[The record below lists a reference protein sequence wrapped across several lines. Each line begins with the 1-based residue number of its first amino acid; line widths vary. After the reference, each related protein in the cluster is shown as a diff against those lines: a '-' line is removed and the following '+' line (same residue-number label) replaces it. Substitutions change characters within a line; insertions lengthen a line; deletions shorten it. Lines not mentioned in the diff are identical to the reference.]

1 MKSRLKLL
9 AALSLLF
16 SLASPA
22 LAQELTP
29 EQRQQI
35 AHKIVTLSAKVKPH
49 EVVLIEGNAVFLPFM
64 EDLAIEASKV
74 GGYAI
79 FRTSS
84 DRFLR
89 AVFTEVPEEYYGQPD
104 PTLPWFKNIDVRIQL
119 PPLYNQPEVFRG
131 VPPAR
136 LAKLQANGADEFR
149 AGVRQTKTRSIFV
162 DAPLPDQAAS
172 FGFDFATYANMQWQA
187 IGADYA
193 SIEQSGRRLSD
204 MLARAAN
211 IHVTAPDGTD
221 FTFRPGQQ
229 PPLAYGGITRPDAP
243 NWDDRAATLPGG
255 VVVLPLAPGSFQGK
269 IFTPEDYCNPGE
281 KITGVSY
288 QFHDGKMTGFTA
300 QQNAKCLQD
309 YLDAYAGSK
318 DLVASVQ
325 VGLNPNLRSQSRTAP
340 SNQAGML
347 WVNLGRDDRL
357 GVSGTQMYWAIP
369 VVSATVD
376 VDGRT
381 VVKSGQLRLP

>member
-1 MKSRLKLL
+1 MKSRFKLL

-136 LAKLQANGADEFR
+136 LAKLGAN
-149 AGVRQTKTRSIFV
+149 
-162 DAPLPDQAAS
+162 
-172 FGFDFATYANMQWQA
+172 
-187 IGADYA
+187 
-193 SIEQSGRRLSD
+193 RR
-204 MLARAAN
+204 
-211 IHVTAPDGTD
+211 
-221 FTFRPGQQ
+221 
-229 PPLAYGGITRPDAP
+229 
-243 NWDDRAATLPGG
+243 
-255 VVVLPLAPGSFQGK
+255 
-269 IFTPEDYCNPGE
+269 
-281 KITGVSY
+281 
-288 QFHDGKMTGFTA
+288 
-300 QQNAKCLQD
+300 
-309 YLDAYAGSK
+309 
-318 DLVASVQ
+318 
-325 VGLNPNLRSQSRTAP
+325 
-340 SNQAGML
+340 
-347 WVNLGRDDRL
+347 
-357 GVSGTQMYWAIP
+357 
-369 VVSATVD
+369 
-376 VDGRT
+376 
-381 VVKSGQLRLP
+381 